1 MKSKENTSFMEK
13 VATVIVDRRNVIIAL
28 FLAAAAFCA
37 ISRNWVKVNDSI
49 TDYLAEDTETRQGL
63 ELMDREFVTFSTA
76 NVMVQ
81 NVSYEQALALQ
92 EKLEQV
98 EGVRQVDFDETPDH
112 YASASALF
120 SLTFDGTDE
129 DELCIDALQEVKD
142 LLSAYDL
149 HVSSNIGNPLK
160 TIINQEMLIVDIIA
174 VVIIITVLL
183 ITSQT
188 YAEIPVLLLTF
199 GSAALLNMGTNF
211 LMGEISFV
219 TDSIA
224 IVLQL
229 ALAIDYAII
238 LCHRFTDEH
247 EDKPA
252 REAAIVALSK
262 AIPEIS
268 ASSLTTISGLLA
280 LTFMQF
286 KLGGDIG
293 SVLIKAIFLSL
304 VSVFLLMPGLL
315 VIFAP
320 WIDRTHHK
328 SFVPKISFLGRFAYA
343 TRFIMP
349 ILFVLIVIW
358 AAVLSNRVSY
368 VYSQN
373 SVSSIRKNESQI
385 SDELI
390 KSTFGETNQMAVIVP
405 AGYYD
410 REAALIEEI
419 RELPVTLSV
428 TGLSGI
434 EVKDGYTV
442 TSTLTPRQFAEMAGL
457 DYDVV
462 RLLYSGYAMTQDD
475 YGQIATNLDNYGIP
489 LLDLMDYLFS
499 ERKEVSLNLP
509 AETEQQLDDL
519 EQTLEDAKLQ
529 LKSDDW
535 TRIVLELDLPVEGEE
550 SYSYLNI
557 LHGLVARYYDE
568 SYLVGDTTS
577 CFDLRESFE
586 HDNLLISIL
595 TIAFVILVLL
605 FTFKSGGLP
614 VLLIL
619 IIQGSIWCNFA
630 IPTLRN
636 VSVFFLTYLIISSI
650 QMGANIDYA
659 IVISSNYMELKE
671 KLPLKEAMIES
682 LNHAF
687 PTIITSGLMLSSAGF
702 VIAFLTSNETISSI
716 GLYLGVG
723 TMISIFLVMCVLPQI
738 LLFGDSLIKR
748 TSFNIETN
756 LRSLARGGTMRIDG
770 RVRGTLNGFIDAE
783 IHGIFTGDLS
793 ALVEAT
799 TVSDRNTAPVDSAAQ
814 LPESGPGGTERGTAA
829 EEPVTPQEEHSP

>member
-1 MKSKENTSFMEK
+1 MKSKGNTGFMEK
-13 VATVIVDRRNVIIAL
+13 LATFIVDRRNVLIAL
-28 FLAAAAFCA
+28 FLAAAVFCA
-37 ISRNWVKVNDSI
+37 ISRNWVRVNDSI

-63 ELMDREFVTFSTA
+63 DLMEREFTTYSTA
-76 NVMVQ
+76 SVMVQ
-81 NVSYEQALALQ
+81 NISYEQALRLS
-92 EKLEQV
+92 EQLAEV
-98 EGVRQVDFDETPDH
+98 DGVREVAFDETPSH

-120 SLTFDGTDE
+120 SLTFDGTDDDDVSIE
-129 DELCIDALQEVKD
+129 ALQEVKD
-142 LLSAYDL
+142 LLAPYDL
-149 HVSSNIGNPLK
+149 HVVSNVGNPLK
-160 TIINQEMLIVDIIA
+160 EIIDREMLIVDIIA

-183 ITSQT
+183 ITSNT

-252 REAAIVALSK
+252 REAAIAALSK

-320 WIDRTHHK
+320 WIDKTHHRN
-328 SFVPKISFLGRFAYA
+328 FVPKISFLGRFAYS
-343 TRFIMP
+343 TRFVMP
-349 ILFVLIVIW
+349 ILFVVVFIG
-358 AAVLSNRVSY
+358 AAVLSNRVNY
-368 VYSQN
+368 VYSQD

-385 SDELI
+385 SKELI
-390 KSTFGETNQMAVIVP
+390 DATFGDTNQMAVVVP

-410 REAALIEEI
+410 REAELIQEI
-419 RELPVTLSV
+419 RELPATISV

-434 EVKDGYTV
+434 EVKDGITV
-442 TSTLTPRQFAEMAGL
+442 TGTLTPREFSEMAGL

-462 RLLYSGYAMTQDD
+462 RVLYSGYAMTQDD
-475 YGQIATNLDNYGIP
+475 YGQIATNLDNYGVP
-489 LLDLMDYLFS
+489 LLDLMDYLFG

-509 AETEQQLDDL
+509 KETEEQLDDL
-519 EQTLEDAKLQ
+519 EETLEDAKRQ
-529 LKSDDW
+529 LMSDDW
-535 TRIVLELDLPVEGEE
+535 TRIVLEMDLPVEGEE

-557 LHGLVARYYDE
+557 LHGLIARYYDRGF
-568 SYLVGDTTS
+568 LVGDTTS
-577 CFDLRESFE
+577 CFDLRTSFE

-595 TIAFVILVLL
+595 TVAFVILVLL

-614 VLLIL
+614 VLLIM
-619 IIQGSIWCNFA
+619 IIQGSIWVNFS
-630 IPTLRN
+630 IPTLSHT
-636 VSVFFLTYLIISSI
+636 SVFFLTYLIISSI

-659 IVISSNYMELKE
+659 IVISSHYMELRE

-716 GLYLGVG
+716 GLYLGMG
-723 TMISIFLVMCVLPQI
+723 TLISIFLVMCVLPQI
-738 LLFGDSLIKR
+738 LLFGDTIIRK
-748 TSFNIETN
+748 TSFTIEPNI
-756 LRSLARGGTMRIDG
+756 RSLSRAGTMRIDG
-770 RVRGTLNGFIDAE
+770 RVRGNLNGFIDAE
-783 IHGIFTGDLS
+783 VHGLFSGNLS
-793 ALVEAT
+793 ALVEFNSVT
-799 TVSDRNTAPVDSAAQ
+799 DTESDTAV
-814 LPESGPGGTERGTAA
+814 LPENSESGDTDSEGIQP
-829 EEPVTPQEEHSP
+829 

>member
-1 MKSKENTSFMEK
+1 MKSKGNTGFMEK
-13 VATVIVDRRNVIIAL
+13 LATFIVDRRNVLIAL
-28 FLAAAAFCA
+28 FLAAAVFCA
-37 ISRNWVKVNDSI
+37 ISRNWVRVNDSI

-63 ELMDREFVTFSTA
+63 DLMEREFTTYSTA
-76 NVMVQ
+76 SVMVQ
-81 NVSYEQALALQ
+81 NISYEQALRLS
-92 EKLEQV
+92 EQLAEV
-98 EGVRQVDFDETPDH
+98 DGVREVAFDETPSH

-120 SLTFDGTDE
+120 SLTFDGTDDDDVSIE
-129 DELCIDALQEVKD
+129 ALQEVKD
-142 LLSAYDL
+142 LLAPYDL
-149 HVSSNIGNPLK
+149 HVVSNVGNPLK
-160 TIINQEMLIVDIIA
+160 EIIDREMLIVDIIA

-183 ITSQT
+183 ITSNT

-252 REAAIVALSK
+252 REAAIAALSK

-320 WIDRTHHK
+320 WIDKTHHRN
-328 SFVPKISFLGRFAYA
+328 FVPKISFLGRFAYS
-343 TRFIMP
+343 TRFVMP
-349 ILFVLIVIW
+349 ILFVVVFIG
-358 AAVLSNRVSY
+358 AAVLSNRVNY
-368 VYSQN
+368 VYSQD

-385 SDELI
+385 SKELI
-390 KSTFGETNQMAVIVP
+390 DATFGDTNQMAVVVP

-410 REAALIEEI
+410 REAELIQEI
-419 RELPVTLSV
+419 RELPATISV

-434 EVKDGYTV
+434 EVKDGITV
-442 TSTLTPRQFAEMAGL
+442 TGTLTPREFSEMAGL

-462 RLLYSGYAMTQDD
+462 RVLYSGYAMTQDD
-475 YGQIATNLDNYGIP
+475 YGQIATNLDNYGVP
-489 LLDLMDYLFS
+489 LLDLMDYLFG

-509 AETEQQLDDL
+509 KETEEQLDDL
-519 EQTLEDAKLQ
+519 EETLEDAKRQ
-529 LKSDDW
+529 LMSDDW

-557 LHGLVARYYDE
+557 LHGLIARYYDRGF
-568 SYLVGDTTS
+568 LVGDTTS
-577 CFDLRESFE
+577 CFDLRTSFE

-595 TIAFVILVLL
+595 TVAFVILVLL

-619 IIQGSIWCNFA
+619 IIQGSIWVNFS
-630 IPTLRN
+630 IPTLSHT
-636 VSVFFLTYLIISSI
+636 SVFFLTYLIISSI

-659 IVISSNYMELKE
+659 IVISSHYMELRE

-716 GLYLGVG
+716 GLYLGMG

-738 LLFGDSLIKR
+738 LLFGDTIIRK
-748 TSFNIETN
+748 TSFTIEPNI
-756 LRSLARGGTMRIDG
+756 RSLSRAGTMRIDG
-770 RVRGTLNGFIDAE
+770 RVRGNLNGFIDAE
-783 IHGIFTGDLS
+783 VHGLFSGNLS
-793 ALVEAT
+793 ALVEFNSVT
-799 TVSDRNTAPVDSAAQ
+799 DTESDTAV
-814 LPESGPGGTERGTAA
+814 LPENSESGDTDSEGIQP
-829 EEPVTPQEEHSP
+829 

>member
-1 MKSKENTSFMEK
+1 MKSKGNTGFMEK
-13 VATVIVDRRNVIIAL
+13 LATFIVDRRNVLIAL
-28 FLAAAAFCA
+28 FLAAAVFCA
-37 ISRNWVKVNDSI
+37 ISRNWVRVNDSI

-63 ELMDREFVTFSTA
+63 DLMEREFTTYSTA
-76 NVMVQ
+76 SVMVQ
-81 NVSYEQALALQ
+81 NISYEQALRLS
-92 EKLEQV
+92 EQLAEV
-98 EGVRQVDFDETPDH
+98 DGVREVAFDETPSH

-120 SLTFDGTDE
+120 SLTFDGTDD
-129 DELCIDALQEVKD
+129 DEVSINALQEVKD
-142 LLSAYDL
+142 LLAPYDL
-149 HVSSNIGNPLK
+149 HVVSNVGNPLK
-160 TIINQEMLIVDIIA
+160 EIIDREMLIVDIIA

-183 ITSQT
+183 ITSNT

-252 REAAIVALSK
+252 REAAIAALSK

-320 WIDRTHHK
+320 WIDKTHHRN
-328 SFVPKISFLGRFAYA
+328 FVPKISFLGRFAYS
-343 TRFIMP
+343 TRFVMP
-349 ILFVLIVIW
+349 ILFVVVFIG
-358 AAVLSNRVSY
+358 AAVLSNRVNY
-368 VYSQN
+368 VYSQD

-385 SDELI
+385 SKELI
-390 KSTFGETNQMAVIVP
+390 DATFGDTNQMAVVVP

-410 REAALIEEI
+410 REAELIQEI
-419 RELPVTLSV
+419 RELPATISV

-434 EVKDGYTV
+434 EVKDGITV
-442 TSTLTPRQFAEMAGL
+442 TGTLTPREFSEMAGL

-462 RLLYSGYAMTQDD
+462 RVLYSGYAMTQDD
-475 YGQIATNLDNYGIP
+475 YGQIATNLDNYGVP
-489 LLDLMDYLFS
+489 LLDLMDYLFG

-509 AETEQQLDDL
+509 KETEEQLDDL
-519 EQTLEDAKLQ
+519 EETLEDAKRQ
-529 LKSDDW
+529 LMSDDW
-535 TRIVLELDLPVEGEE
+535 TRIVLEMDLPVEGEE

-557 LHGLVARYYDE
+557 LHGLIARYYDRGF
-568 SYLVGDTTS
+568 LVGDTTS
-577 CFDLRESFE
+577 CFDLRTSFE

-595 TIAFVILVLL
+595 TVAFVILVLL

-619 IIQGSIWCNFA
+619 IIQGSIWVNFS
-630 IPTLRN
+630 IPTLSHT
-636 VSVFFLTYLIISSI
+636 SVFFLTYLIISSI

-659 IVISSNYMELKE
+659 IVISSHYMELRE

-716 GLYLGVG
+716 GLYLGMG
-723 TMISIFLVMCVLPQI
+723 TLISIFLVMCVLPQI
-738 LLFGDSLIKR
+738 LLFGDTIIRK
-748 TSFNIETN
+748 TSFTIEPNI
-756 LRSLARGGTMRIDG
+756 RSLSRAGTMRIDG
-770 RVRGTLNGFIDAE
+770 RVRGNLNGFIDAE
-783 IHGIFTGDLS
+783 VHGLFSGNLS
-793 ALVEAT
+793 ALVEFNSVT
-799 TVSDRNTAPVDSAAQ
+799 DTESDTAV
-814 LPESGPGGTERGTAA
+814 LPENSESGDTDSEGIQP
-829 EEPVTPQEEHSP
+829 

>member
-1 MKSKENTSFMEK
+1 MNSKENTGFMTK
-13 VATVIVDRRNVIIAL
+13 VATVIVDRRNVLIAL

-37 ISRNWVKVNDSI
+37 ISRNWVEVNDSI

-63 ELMDREFVTFSTA
+63 ELMEREFTTYSTA
-76 NVMVQ
+76 SVMVQ
-81 NVSYEQALALQ
+81 NVSYEQALL
-92 EKLEQV
+92 LSEQLARV
-98 EGVRQVDFDETPDH
+98 DGVRQVDFDETPSH

-120 SLTFDGTDE
+120 SLTFDGTDD
-129 DELCIDALQEVKD
+129 DEVSIDALQEVKD
-142 LLSAYDL
+142 LLAPYDL
-149 HVSSNIGNPLK
+149 HVSSNVGNPLK
-160 TIINQEMLIVDIIA
+160 EIIDREMLIVDIIA

-238 LCHRFTDEH
+238 LCHRFTDER
-247 EDKPA
+247 EKKPA
-252 REAAIVALSK
+252 REAAIAALSK

-315 VIFAP
+315 VIFSP
-320 WIDRTHHK
+320 WMDRTHHRN
-328 SFVPKISFLGRFAYA
+328 FVPKISFLGRFAYS
-343 TRFIMP
+343 TRFVMP
-349 ILFVLIVIW
+349 LLFIGVVIG
-358 AAVLSNRVSY
+358 AAVLSNRVNY

-373 SVSSIRKNESQI
+373 SISSIRKNESQI
-385 SDELI
+385 SRELI
-390 KSTFGETNQMAVIVP
+390 EATFGDTNQMAVVVP
-405 AGYYD
+405 AGDYD
-410 REAALIEEI
+410 SETALIREI
-419 RELPVTLSV
+419 RELPATLSV

-434 EVKDGYTV
+434 EVKDGITV
-442 TSTLTPRQFAEMAGL
+442 TGTLTPREFSEMAGL

-462 RLLYSGYAMTQDD
+462 RVLYSGYAMTQDD
-475 YGQIATNLDNYGIP
+475 YGQIATNLDNYGVP
-489 LLDLMDYLFS
+489 LLDLMDYLFG

-509 AETEQQLDDL
+509 QETEEQLDDL
-519 EQTLEDAKLQ
+519 EETLNDAKRQ

-550 SYSYLNI
+550 SYAYLNI
-557 LHGLVARYYDE
+557 LHGLIARYYDRG
-568 SYLVGDTTS
+568 YLVGDTTS
-577 CFDLRESFE
+577 CFDLRTSFE

-595 TIAFVILVLL
+595 TVAFVILVLL

-619 IIQGSIWCNFA
+619 IIQGSIWCNFS
-630 IPTLRN
+630 IPTLRH

-659 IVISSNYMELKE
+659 IVISSHYMELRE

-716 GLYLGVG
+716 GLYLGMG
-723 TMISIFLVMCVLPQI
+723 TLISIFLVMCVLPQI
-738 LLFGDSLIKR
+738 MLFGDTIIRK
-748 TSFNIETN
+748 TSFTIEPNI
-756 LRSLARGGTMRIDG
+756 RSLSRAGTMRIDG
-770 RVRGTLNGFIDAE
+770 RVRGNLNGFIDAE
-783 IHGIFTGDLS
+783 VHGLFSGNLS
-793 ALVEAT
+793 ALVEFNSVT
-799 TVSDRNTAPVDSAAQ
+799 DTEPDTAV
-814 LPESGPGGTERGTAA
+814 LPENSESGDTDSEGIQP
-829 EEPVTPQEEHSP
+829 

>member
-1 MKSKENTSFMEK
+1 MNSKENTGFMTK
-13 VATVIVDRRNVIIAL
+13 VATVIVDRRNVLIAL

-37 ISRNWVKVNDSI
+37 ISRNWVEVNDSI

-63 ELMDREFVTFSTA
+63 ELMEREFTTYSTA
-76 NVMVQ
+76 SVMVQ
-81 NVSYEQALALQ
+81 NVSYEQALLLSEQLAL
-92 EKLEQV
+92 V
-98 EGVRQVDFDETPDH
+98 DGVRQVDFDETPSH

-120 SLTFDGTDE
+120 SLTFDGTDD
-129 DELCIDALQEVKD
+129 DEVSIDALQEVKD
-142 LLSAYDL
+142 LLAPYDL
-149 HVSSNIGNPLK
+149 HVSSNVGNPLK
-160 TIINQEMLIVDIIA
+160 EIIDREMLIVDIIA

-238 LCHRFTDEH
+238 LCHRFTDER
-247 EDKPA
+247 EEKPA
-252 REAAIVALSK
+252 REAAIAALSK

-315 VIFAP
+315 VIFSP
-320 WIDRTHHK
+320 WMDRTHHRN
-328 SFVPKISFLGRFAYA
+328 FVPKISFLGRFAYS
-343 TRFIMP
+343 TRFVMP
-349 ILFVLIVIW
+349 LLFIGVVIG
-358 AAVLSNRVSY
+358 AAVLSNRVNY
-368 VYSQN
+368 VYSQD
-373 SVSSIRKNESQI
+373 SISSIRKNESQI
-385 SDELI
+385 SRELI
-390 KSTFGETNQMAVIVP
+390 EATFGDTNQMAVVVP
-405 AGYYD
+405 AGDYD
-410 REAALIEEI
+410 SETALIREI
-419 RELPVTLSV
+419 RELPATLSV

-434 EVKDGYTV
+434 EVKDGITV
-442 TSTLTPRQFAEMAGL
+442 TGTLTPREFSEMAGL

-462 RLLYSGYAMTQDD
+462 RVLYSGYAMTQDD
-475 YGQIATNLDNYGIP
+475 YGQIATNLDNYGVP
-489 LLDLMDYLFS
+489 LLDLMDYLFG

-509 AETEQQLDDL
+509 QETEEQLDDL
-519 EQTLEDAKLQ
+519 EETLNDAKRQ

-550 SYSYLNI
+550 SYAYLNI
-557 LHGLVARYYDE
+557 LHGLIARYYDRG
-568 SYLVGDTTS
+568 YLVGDTTS
-577 CFDLRESFE
+577 CFDLRTSFE

-595 TIAFVILVLL
+595 TVAFVILVLL

-619 IIQGSIWCNFA
+619 IIQGSIWCNFS
-630 IPTLRN
+630 IPTLRH

-659 IVISSNYMELKE
+659 IVISSHYMELRE

-716 GLYLGVG
+716 GLYLGMG
-723 TMISIFLVMCVLPQI
+723 TLISIFLVMCVLPQI
-738 LLFGDSLIKR
+738 MLFGDTIIRK
-748 TSFNIETN
+748 TSFTIEPNI
-756 LRSLARGGTMRIDG
+756 RSLSRAGTMRIDG
-770 RVRGTLNGFIDAE
+770 RVRGNLNGFIDAE
-783 IHGIFTGDLS
+783 VHGLFSGNLS
-793 ALVEAT
+793 ALVEFNSVT
-799 TVSDRNTAPVDSAAQ
+799 DTEPDTAV
-814 LPESGPGGTERGTAA
+814 LPENSESGDTDSEGIQP
-829 EEPVTPQEEHSP
+829 

>member
-1 MKSKENTSFMEK
+1 MKSKGNTGFMEK
-13 VATVIVDRRNVIIAL
+13 LATFIVDRRNVLIAL
-28 FLAAAAFCA
+28 FLAAAVFCA
-37 ISRNWVKVNDSI
+37 ISRNWVRVNDSI

-63 ELMDREFVTFSTA
+63 DLMEREFTTYSTA
-76 NVMVQ
+76 SVMVQ
-81 NVSYEQALALQ
+81 NISYEQALRLS
-92 EKLEQV
+92 EQLAEV
-98 EGVRQVDFDETPDH
+98 DGVREVAFDETPSH

-120 SLTFDGTDE
+120 SLTFDGTDDDDVSIE
-129 DELCIDALQEVKD
+129 ALQEVKD
-142 LLSAYDL
+142 LLAPYDL
-149 HVSSNIGNPLK
+149 HVVSNVGNPLK
-160 TIINQEMLIVDIIA
+160 EIIDREMLIVDIIA

-183 ITSQT
+183 ITSNT

-252 REAAIVALSK
+252 REAAIAALSK

-320 WIDRTHHK
+320 WIDKTHHRN
-328 SFVPKISFLGRFAYA
+328 FVPKISFLGRFAYS
-343 TRFIMP
+343 TRFVMP
-349 ILFVLIVIW
+349 ILFVVVFIG
-358 AAVLSNRVSY
+358 AAVLSNRVNY
-368 VYSQN
+368 VYSQD

-385 SDELI
+385 SKELI
-390 KSTFGETNQMAVIVP
+390 DATFGDTNQMAVVVP

-410 REAALIEEI
+410 REAELIQEI
-419 RELPVTLSV
+419 RELPATISV

-434 EVKDGYTV
+434 EVKDGITV
-442 TSTLTPRQFAEMAGL
+442 TGTLTPREFSEMAGL

-462 RLLYSGYAMTQDD
+462 RVLYSGYAMTQDD
-475 YGQIATNLDNYGIP
+475 YGQIATNLDNYGVP
-489 LLDLMDYLFS
+489 LLDLMDYLFG

-509 AETEQQLDDL
+509 KETEEQLDDL
-519 EQTLEDAKLQ
+519 EETLEDAKRQ
-529 LKSDDW
+529 LMSDDW
-535 TRIVLELDLPVEGEE
+535 TRIVLEMDLPVEGEE

-557 LHGLVARYYDE
+557 LHGLIARYYDRGF
-568 SYLVGDTTS
+568 LVGDTTS
-577 CFDLRESFE
+577 CFDLRTSFE

-595 TIAFVILVLL
+595 TVAFVILVLL

-619 IIQGSIWCNFA
+619 IIQGSIWVNFS
-630 IPTLRN
+630 IPTLSHT
-636 VSVFFLTYLIISSI
+636 SVFFLTYLIISSI

-659 IVISSNYMELKE
+659 IVISSHYMELRE

-716 GLYLGVG
+716 GLYLGMG

-738 LLFGDSLIKR
+738 LLFGDTIIRK
-748 TSFNIETN
+748 TSFTIEPNI
-756 LRSLARGGTMRIDG
+756 RSLSRAGTMRIDG
-770 RVRGTLNGFIDAE
+770 RVRGNLNGFIDAE
-783 IHGIFTGDLS
+783 VHGLFSGNLS
-793 ALVEAT
+793 ALVEFNSVT
-799 TVSDRNTAPVDSAAQ
+799 DTESDTAV
-814 LPESGPGGTERGTAA
+814 LPEKSESGDTDSEGIQP
-829 EEPVTPQEEHSP
+829 

>member
-1 MKSKENTSFMEK
+1 MKSKGNTGFMEK
-13 VATVIVDRRNVIIAL
+13 LATFIVDRRNVLIAL
-28 FLAAAAFCA
+28 FLAAAVFCA
-37 ISRNWVKVNDSI
+37 ISRNWVRVNDSI

-63 ELMDREFVTFSTA
+63 DLMEREFTTYSTA
-76 NVMVQ
+76 SVMVQ
-81 NVSYEQALALQ
+81 NISYEQALRLS
-92 EKLEQV
+92 EQLAEV
-98 EGVRQVDFDETPDH
+98 DGVREVAFDETPSH

-120 SLTFDGTDE
+120 SLTFDGTD
-129 DELCIDALQEVKD
+129 DEEVSINALQEVKD
-142 LLSAYDL
+142 LLAPYDL
-149 HVSSNIGNPLK
+149 HVVSNVGNPLK
-160 TIINQEMLIVDIIA
+160 EIIDREMLIVDIIA

-183 ITSQT
+183 ITSNT

-252 REAAIVALSK
+252 REAAIAALSK

-320 WIDRTHHK
+320 WIDKTHHRN
-328 SFVPKISFLGRFAYA
+328 FVPKISFLGRFAYS
-343 TRFIMP
+343 TRLVMP
-349 ILFVLIVIW
+349 ILFAGVVIG
-358 AAVLSNRVSY
+358 AAVLSNRVNY
-368 VYSQN
+368 VYSQD

-385 SDELI
+385 SKELI
-390 KSTFGETNQMAVIVP
+390 DATFGDTNQMAVVVP

-410 REAALIEEI
+410 REAELIQEI
-419 RELPVTLSV
+419 RELPATISV

-434 EVKDGYTV
+434 EVKDGITV
-442 TSTLTPRQFAEMAGL
+442 TGTLTPREFSEMAGL

-462 RLLYSGYAMTQDD
+462 RVLYSGYAMTQDD
-475 YGQIATNLDNYGIP
+475 YGQIATNLDNYGVP
-489 LLDLMDYLFS
+489 LLDLMDYLFG

-509 AETEQQLDDL
+509 KETEEQLDDL
-519 EQTLEDAKLQ
+519 EETLADAKRQ
-529 LKSDDW
+529 LMSDDW

-557 LHGLVARYYDE
+557 LHGLIARYYDRG
-568 SYLVGDTTS
+568 YLVGDTTS
-577 CFDLRESFE
+577 CFDLRTSFE

-595 TIAFVILVLL
+595 TVAFVILVLL

-619 IIQGSIWCNFA
+619 IIQGSIWVNFS
-630 IPTLRN
+630 IPTLSHT
-636 VSVFFLTYLIISSI
+636 SVFFLTYLIISSI

-659 IVISSNYMELKE
+659 IVISSHYMELRE

-716 GLYLGVG
+716 GLYLGMG
-723 TMISIFLVMCVLPQI
+723 TLISIFLVMCVLPQI
-738 LLFGDSLIKR
+738 LLFGDTIIRK
-748 TSFNIETN
+748 TSFTIEPNI
-756 LRSLARGGTMRIDG
+756 RSLSRAGTMRIDG
-770 RVRGTLNGFIDAE
+770 RVRGNLNGFIDAE
-783 IHGIFTGDLS
+783 VHGLFSGNLS
-793 ALVEAT
+793 ALVEFNSVT
-799 TVSDRNTAPVDSAAQ
+799 DTETDTVV
-814 LPESGPGGTERGTAA
+814 LPEKSESGDMDSEGIQP
-829 EEPVTPQEEHSP
+829 

>member
-1 MKSKENTSFMEK
+1 MKSKGNTGFMEK
-13 VATVIVDRRNVIIAL
+13 LATFIVDRRNVLIAL
-28 FLAAAAFCA
+28 FLAAAVFCA
-37 ISRNWVKVNDSI
+37 FSRNWVRVNDSI

-63 ELMDREFVTFSTA
+63 DLMEREFTTYSTA
-76 NVMVQ
+76 SVMVQ
-81 NVSYEQALALQ
+81 NISYEQALLLSEQ
-92 EKLEQV
+92 LEEV
-98 EGVRQVDFDETPDH
+98 DGVREVVFDETPDH

-120 SLTFDGTDE
+120 SLTFDGTDD
-129 DELCIDALQEVKD
+129 DEVSIQALQDVKD
-142 LLSAYDL
+142 LLAPYDL
-149 HVSSNIGNPLK
+149 HVSSNVGNPLK
-160 TIINQEMLIVDIIA
+160 EIIDREMLIVDIIA

-183 ITSQT
+183 ITSNT

-252 REAAIVALSK
+252 REAAIAALSK

-320 WIDRTHHK
+320 WIDKTHHRN
-328 SFVPKISFLGRFAYA
+328 FVPKISFLGRFAYS
-343 TRFIMP
+343 TRFVMP
-349 ILFVLIVIW
+349 ILFVVVFIG
-358 AAVLSNRVSY
+358 AAVLSNRVNY
-368 VYSQN
+368 VYSQD

-385 SDELI
+385 SKELI
-390 KSTFGETNQMAVIVP
+390 DATFGDTNQMAVVVP

-410 REAALIEEI
+410 REAELIQEI
-419 RELPVTLSV
+419 RELPATISV

-434 EVKDGYTV
+434 EVKDGITV
-442 TSTLTPRQFAEMAGL
+442 TGTLTPREFSEMAGL

-462 RLLYSGYAMTQDD
+462 RVLYSGYAMTQDD
-475 YGQIATNLDNYGIP
+475 YGQIATNLDNYGVP
-489 LLDLMDYLFS
+489 LLDLMDYLFG

-509 AETEQQLDDL
+509 KETEEQLDDL
-519 EQTLEDAKLQ
+519 EETLEDAKRQ
-529 LKSDDW
+529 LMSDDW

-557 LHGLVARYYDE
+557 LHGLIARYYDRGF
-568 SYLVGDTTS
+568 LVGDTTS
-577 CFDLRESFE
+577 CFDLRTSFE

-595 TIAFVILVLL
+595 TVAFVILVLL

-619 IIQGSIWCNFA
+619 IIQGSIWVNFS
-630 IPTLRN
+630 IPTLSHT
-636 VSVFFLTYLIISSI
+636 SVFFLTYLIISSI

-659 IVISSNYMELKE
+659 IVISSHYMELRE

-716 GLYLGVG
+716 GLYLGMG
-723 TMISIFLVMCVLPQI
+723 TLISIFLVMCVLPQI
-738 LLFGDSLIKR
+738 LLFGDTIIRK
-748 TSFNIETN
+748 TSFTIEPNI
-756 LRSLARGGTMRIDG
+756 RSLSRAGTMRIDG
-770 RVRGTLNGFIDAE
+770 RVRGNLNGFIDAE
-783 IHGIFTGDLS
+783 VHGLFSGNLS
-793 ALVEAT
+793 ALVEFNSVT
-799 TVSDRNTAPVDSAAQ
+799 DTESDTAV
-814 LPESGPGGTERGTAA
+814 LPENSESGDTDSEGIQP
-829 EEPVTPQEEHSP
+829 